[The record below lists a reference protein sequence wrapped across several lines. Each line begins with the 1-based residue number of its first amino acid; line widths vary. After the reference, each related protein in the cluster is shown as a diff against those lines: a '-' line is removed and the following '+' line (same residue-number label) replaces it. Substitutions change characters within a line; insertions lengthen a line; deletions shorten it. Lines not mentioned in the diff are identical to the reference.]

1 MNSFQGNFSAHF
13 KRKICKKGF
22 VKMLWFFLGLY
33 IFFNAS
39 FLPVVEIFSCSVSG
53 VVVPQSDWLWR
64 CRISKA
70 EFEGFS
76 VKSEFEI
83 VLKLNKWISLGK
95 GVSNPRL
102 WDRNISLALVA
113 VEKKVVKNILQ
124 SGLIL
129 FRSEVHY
136 ALVCFLSNDQTGSS
150 STDFLSNRKLF
161 LPEQMNWIGEW
172 SSRRLIWLANG
183 DGRLTSSIDSGFE
196 FELINGFFIGSSNSQ

>member
-1 MNSFQGNFSAHF
+1 MNSFHGIFLPIFRS
-13 KRKICKKGF
+13 CKKRF
-22 VKMLWFFLGLY
+22 CEIDLVFSWS
-33 IFFNAS
+33 ISFFNAS

-102 WDRNISLALVA
+102 WDRNISLAVVA
-113 VEKKVVKNILQ
+113 VEKKMKKKIYNRTWFYLDRKYISRLPVKP
-124 SGLIL
+124 
-129 FRSEVHY
+129 EVY
-136 ALVCFLSNDQTGSS
+136 
-150 STDFLSNRKLF
+150 
-161 LPEQMNWIGEW
+161 
-172 SSRRLIWLANG
+172 
-183 DGRLTSSIDSGFE
+183 
-196 FELINGFFIGSSNSQ
+196 

>member
-1 MNSFQGNFSAHF
+1 MNIDQVRYCPKSCEMNSLQGNFSAHF

-22 VKMLWFFLGLY
+22 VKLLWFFLGLY

-102 WDRNISLALVA
+102 CDRNISLAVVA
-113 VEKKVVKNILQ
+113 VEKKMKKKNILQ
-124 SGLIL
+124 SDLIL
-129 FRSEVHY
+129 FRSEVH
-136 ALVCFLSNDQTGSS
+136 
-150 STDFLSNRKLF
+150 
-161 LPEQMNWIGEW
+161 
-172 SSRRLIWLANG
+172 
-183 DGRLTSSIDSGFE
+183 
-196 FELINGFFIGSSNSQ
+196 